1 MTAPRGEPSPRKV
14 ANAATLWRGHRN
26 SADIAR
32 ALKISEPAA
41 LRLIERAREEALLQ

>member
-1 MTAPRGEPSPRKV
+1 MTALRDDRPPRKV
-14 ANAATLWRGHRN
+14 ANAATLWRGRRN

-41 LRLIERAREEALLQ
+41 LRLIEWAREEALLQ